1 MSRFWRLLAAILAL
15 FWTASAQ
22 ADGVS
27 EAAPGVVRIIA
38 VVDGPYGLEG
48 SKGTGFAI
56 TPTRIVTNAHVV
68 KDVYYASYPSGILV
82 VPSNTKA
89 RVKAR
94 IIGFDPDTDL
104 ALLEVEGARFAPL
117 RIFGGAFREG
127 SAVVALGYP
136 GAVDDLTGVDEIVPQ
151 AAVRSNGFYSNLRKS
166 NGLEGLLHDA
176 GISNGNSG
184 GPLLDVCGRVVG
196 VNTRVTINRPGGS
209 SWGFAISPA
218 ELRAFL
224 KRNGQ
229 SIGVVDDECVPPEV
243 AEARKLA
250 EQAKA
255 EQEKTKAELEAKA
268 KADAERQQQLAL
280 IQEERDNRMALSAL
294 LLVLAALAGAYGLIA
309 QHKQDPENPQPWKA
323 RIGWGGAVA
332 LVLIAATTFL
342 TRPSLSDPLFPVTP
356 PGAGSEAADDTA
368 LASGAAS
375 DAASTEP
382 AKKIS
387 CTIDEGR
394 SEYYATEPVP
404 VTLSISESGCVNG
417 RTQYA
422 ASGNGAWERVSV
434 PKQEDAVARLTF
446 DPKAMTYVQE
456 RWLPDEETLAA
467 ARSAKDKLPS
477 QSCGLPD
484 EGRKKLADAQRNIT
498 SAMTSAPD
506 ERLVYRCTAE

>member
-1 MSRFWRLLAAILAL
+1 MSRFWRFLAALLAV
-15 FWTASAQ
+15 FWIVPAQ

-38 VVDGPYGLEG
+38 VVDGPYGLQG
-48 SKGTGFAI
+48 AKGTGFAI
-56 TPTRIVTNAHVV
+56 SPTRIVTNAHVV

-104 ALLEVEGARFAPL
+104 ALLEVEGARFTPL

-136 GAVDDLTGVDEIVPQ
+136 GAVDDLTGVDEIDPQ
-151 AAVRSNGFYSNLRKS
+151 AAVRSNGIYSNLRKS

-229 SIGVVDDECVPPEV
+229 TIGVVDDECVPPEV

-268 KADAERQQQLAL
+268 RADAERQQQLAL

-309 QHKQDPENPQPWKA
+309 QHKQDPENPQPWKT
-323 RIGWGGAVA
+323 RIGLGAAAA
-332 LVLIAATTFL
+332 LIVIAATAFL
-342 TRPSLSDPLFPVTP
+342 TRPSLSDPLFPP
-356 PGAGSEAADDTA
+356 PEPAAAEET
-368 LASGAAS
+368 GAAG
-375 DAASTEP
+375 DAATPAASAEP
-382 AKKIS
+382 ARKIS

-394 SEYYATEPVP
+394 SEYYATDPVP
-404 VTLSISESGCVNG
+404 VTLSITESGCVNG

-477 QSCGLPD
+477 QSCGLPED
-484 EGRKKLADAQRNIT
+484 GRKKLADAQRNIT
-498 SAMTSAPD
+498 GAMTSAPD